1 VKIVSLLASG
11 TELVCALGQGRAL
24 VGRSHE
30 CNDPAWV
37 SALPS
42 VSAPTFDVGGSSAEI
57 DRLVREKLGAGE
69 PLYRI
74 DRARLTALAP
84 DLVITQTHCD
94 VCAVGP
100 AAVSDAHTWP
110 GLEGLRTVSMRGG
123 SLDGILRD
131 FSTVA
136 AAVGAEEAGRAL
148 VGSLDETRAR
158 WRSATA
164 TLPRPR
170 VLCLEWTEP
179 PFPMGNWGPELVE
192 LAGGTPVLGNPN
204 AHSSAVSWDAV
215 RDADPDVLVVAPC
228 GFGLPRALD
237 DAQALRARPGW
248 SELRAVRAG
257 RVFVSDGDRY
267 FNRSGPTVFETI
279 AVLAEILHPT
289 VFPPQHQ
296 DVVYQR
302 WSAV

>member
-1 VKIVSLLASG
+1 MRIVSLLASG
-11 TELVCALGQGRAL
+11 TELVCALGRGDSL

-30 CNDPAWV
+30 CNDPPWV

-42 VSAPTFDVGGSSAEI
+42 VSAPTFDVSGTSAEI
-57 DRLVREKLGAGE
+57 DRLVREKLHAGE

-74 DRARLTALAP
+74 DRARLMDLAP

-100 AAVSDAHTWP
+100 DAVSDAHSWP
-110 GLEGLRTVSMRGG
+110 GLEGMRTVSMRGG
-123 SLDGILRD
+123 SLDGILHD

-136 AAVGAEEAGRAL
+136 AAAGFDAAGRAL
-148 VGSLDETRAR
+148 VSSLDEARAR
-158 WRSATA
+158 WRQATQA
-164 TLPRPR
+164 LPRPR

-192 LAGGTPVLGNPN
+192 LAGGEPVLGNLN
-204 AHSSAVSWDAV
+204 AHSSAAPWEAV
-215 RDADPDVLVVAPC
+215 RAADPDVLVVAPC
-228 GFGLPRALD
+228 GFGLQRALA

-279 AVLAEILHPT
+279 DVLAEILHPETFAPRFEGT
-289 VFPPQHQ
+289 V
-296 DVVYQR
+296 YRR
-302 WSAV
+302 WSHG